1 MTEMLDTA
9 YHEEIEEDYYTD
21 SEDCYTDS
29 EVIVIVSEY
38 SRLAGGWHDLE
49 KEDEDQTIKHFRKK
63 YEDTSVSEEG
73 D

>member
-9 YHEEIEEDYYTD
+9 YYEEIEEDY
-21 SEDCYTDS
+21 YTDS